1 VIAGGCWIACRPS
14 AVLAGVLRAS
24 QCRDGAAATLLAVT
38 SRRRRAGRLLC
49 SRNDNRQEFS
59 YNEIAFHKVAMF
71 LYH

>member
-1 VIAGGCWIACRPS
+1 LPAVACRPS
-14 AVLAGVLRAS
+14 AVLVGVLPTS
-24 QCRDGAAATLLAVT
+24 QCRDGAAVTLPAVT
-38 SRRRRAGRLLC
+38 SRRRRAGPLLC